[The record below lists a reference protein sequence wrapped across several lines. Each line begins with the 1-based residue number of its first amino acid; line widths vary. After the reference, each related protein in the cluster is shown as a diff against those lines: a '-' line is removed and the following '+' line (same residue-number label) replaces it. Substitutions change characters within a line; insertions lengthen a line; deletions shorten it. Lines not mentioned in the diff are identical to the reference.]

1 MKVMADKRTKEE
13 IIAEIRMEDATKD
26 VPINVAVSIAV
37 LSAIASV
44 AGTVACLAI
53 GFLEIYRRDVIA
65 FWMAC
70 MPFCFPFI
78 TGIAVAY
85 RKKLSCI
92 GVHISMLLATL
103 LAGGAGY
110 GYSIEPV
117 YLNRHNC
124 IRVSDDRGDCR
135 KDTLL
140 YLYIA
145 TGGVALGFSVVG
157 LVYSLFAWSCAARRR
172 AKREA
177 QEHEKQ
183 IELQKRASRRSHES
197 KVTYVSPIAPNDNT
211 GHVIPHAG
219 VKSGIKEV
227 KSECSNGAVT
237 TDRNS
242 GEATTTLDATTHL

>member
-1 MKVMADKRTKEE
+1 MADKRTKEE
-13 IIAEIRMEDATKD
+13 IIADIRLEDATRD

-37 LSAIASV
+37 LSAVASV

-53 GFLEIYRRDVIA
+53 GFLEIYRQDVIA

-92 GVHISMLLATL
+92 GVHISMLLAAL

-117 YLNRHNC
+117 YLNRHRC
-124 IRVSDDRGDCR
+124 IRVSDHRGDCR

-140 YLYIA
+140 YLYLV
-145 TGGVALGFSVVG
+145 TGAVALGFSLVG
-157 LVYSLFAWSCAARRR
+157 LVYSLFAWSCAAKRR

-177 QEHEKQ
+177 EEHEKQ
-183 IELQKRASRRSHES
+183 IELQKRPSRRSHDP
-197 KVTYVSPIAPNDNT
+197 KLTLLSPISPSNATN
-211 GHVIPHAG
+211 HAIPHAG
-219 VKSGIKEV
+219 VNSVVKEV
-227 KSECSNGAVT
+227 KTECSNGAVT
-237 TDRNS
+237 TERKS
-242 GEATTTLDATTHL
+242 GETTTTLDATTHL